1 MLLLYFLHLFR
12 KGVKIKTLVSI
23 MQQKPSVSIITVTQ
37 LSRFK
42 CLLNLAFLIKLQD
55 YSNIIEWIIVE
66 GTPSRM
72 DAAHNKINILSHL
85 SEFHIPV
92 KYIEYE
98 PTRFLSDLRN
108 VGNDAAT
115 GDIIVVMDD
124 DDYYPPCR
132 VSHAVHRLQESGC
145 HIAGTSGIYMYDYG
159 LRKLLKFHGFGPNHA
174 TNNTMAYTRLY
185 LEHNRHDAGLTHAEE
200 RSFTRGFQNSMVQLD
215 ADKCIIVSSHDFN
228 TYCKKRFA
236 LGCLDG
242 TYKTLALVNKPITDF
257 IPKHIYDTMRTFF

>member
-1 MLLLYFLHLFR
+1 
-12 KGVKIKTLVSI
+12 

-55 YSNIIEWIIVE
+55 YSNIIEWVIVE

-72 DAAHNKINILSHL
+72 DAAHNKNNIASHL
-85 SEFHIPV
+85 SDFYIPI
-92 KYIEYE
+92 KYVEYD

-108 VGNDAAT
+108 AGNEAAT

-132 VSHAVHRLQESGC
+132 VSHAVQRLQESGC

-159 LRKLLKFHGFGPNHA
+159 LKKLFKFHGFGPNHA

-185 LEHNRHDAGLTHAEE
+185 LEHNRHDPGLTHAEE
-200 RSFTRGFQNSMVQLD
+200 RSFTRGFTVPMVQLD
-215 ADKCIIVSSHDFN
+215 ANKCIVVSSHDFN

-236 LGCLDG
+236 LGCMDG
-242 TYKTLALVNKPITDF
+242 TYKTLVQINKPITDF
-257 IPKHIYDTMRTFF
+257 IPKHIYDAMLSCF